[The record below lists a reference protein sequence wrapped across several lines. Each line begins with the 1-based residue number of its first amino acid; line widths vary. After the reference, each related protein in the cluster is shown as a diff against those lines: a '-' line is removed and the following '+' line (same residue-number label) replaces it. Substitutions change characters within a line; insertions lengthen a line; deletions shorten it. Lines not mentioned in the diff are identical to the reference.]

1 MRGYRG
7 MGPNMRTRA
16 VTPSTSYAMPQQQ
29 AMNELAQP
37 VQTVEQARQL
47 SEAVQRPSTMP
58 TRPVQTTLAQPVQ
71 TVEQARQLSEAEQAK
86 QVTPAEKRSLAEEMR
101 KFSQAQQ
108 ARQAR
113 QAPASAQLGRTPYS
127 ASQPAMGPGEE
138 EARRRAIERQM
149 GRMA

>member
-58 TRPVQTTLAQPVQ
+58 TRPVQTTLAQPMQ

-101 KFSQAQQ
+101 KF
-108 ARQAR
+108 RQAR

-138 EARRRAIERQM
+138 EARHRAIERQM

>member
-1 MRGYRG
+1 MPWNWGRQMYQMRGYRG

-29 AMNELAQP
+29 AMNELARPAQTTLAQP
-37 VQTVEQARQL
+37 
-47 SEAVQRPSTMP
+47 M
-58 TRPVQTTLAQPVQ
+58 QTTLAQPVQ

-101 KFSQAQQ
+101 KFSQA
-108 ARQAR
+108 R

>member
-1 MRGYRG
+1 MPWNWGRQMYQMRGYRG

-29 AMNELAQP
+29 ATNE
-37 VQTVEQARQL
+37 
-47 SEAVQRPSTMP
+47 
-58 TRPVQTTLAQPVQ
+58 LAQPVQ

-101 KFSQAQQ
+101 KF
-108 ARQAR
+108 RQAR